1 MEVMTKYNE
10 AQVDFRERSKGRIQ
24 RQLEISECLPHARS
38 CRRVNCNPVFSGF
51 NPDSLSAG
59 KATTDDELE
68 EMLESGNAAVFTAG
82 VCGTSGL
89 L

>member
-24 RQLEISECLPHARS
+24 RQLEISKLLPHSQRQRS
-38 CRRVNCNPVFSGF
+38 CSDPGLMTFPNLHLP
-51 NPDSLSAG
+51 AG
-59 KATTDDELE
+59 KATTDEELE

-82 VCGTSGL
+82 VRDL
-89 L
+89 VLIM